1 MNEIEYV
8 ITFDSKEKRMKNPL
22 ESWIINLK
30 YHNELVWHLKSSQ
43 NLK

>member
-22 ESWIINLK
+22 ESWIINL
-30 YHNELVWHLKSSQ
+30 YSGSGMMMRIER
-43 NLK
+43 

>member
-22 ESWIINLK
+22 ESW
-30 YHNELVWHLKSSQ
+30 SSICI
-43 NLK
+43 LGEES